1 MEVSEAFG
9 LPQKMNPRHAKC
21 CACFAKWSSCTNVP
35 SQKWRPLQKPRLS
48 SLSQYRPSSPNIA
61 PSAKQDL
68 TTSHSAHACQVVA
81 RAQTILCHTDE
92 KCLEPIVSKGGQD
105 IINMA
110 PMSHACHEKRLGFK
124 NRQAALVKVDLGR
137 NKTTASFFV
146 RGSAVEMRK
155 GTFVWAGAVKTRG
168 AKREPWLPQEP
179 WVWTHCVGLIFKG
192 WGSDREVAKRSQWQ
206 LSAGPRYHR
215 MMHDVQPGTGTVAT
229 VSTAPGTLGTVGNWS
244 DDWSVMKRMTRW
256 MGAGTL
262 PKLQARKPRRHR
274 WTALPFPQRA
284 IVPGDYTSECKS

>member
-1 MEVSEAFG
+1 MPWAYRVKRG
-9 LPQKMNPRHAKC
+9 PRHHQYGPDV
-21 CACFAKWSSCTNVP
+21 SCLPRKTP
-35 SQKWRPLQKPRLS
+35 WLQKSTSRAGKSRPRKKLNHG
-48 SLSQYRPSSPNIA
+48 LLLLASQRSRN
-61 PSAKQDL
+61 
-68 TTSHSAHACQVVA
+68 
-81 RAQTILCHTDE
+81 AQGHFC
-92 KCLEPIVSKGGQD
+92 VS
-105 IINMA
+105 
-110 PMSHACHEKRLGFK
+110 R
-124 NRQAALVKVDLGR
+124 
-137 NKTTASFFV
+137 
-146 RGSAVEMRK
+146 
-155 GTFVWAGAVKTRG
+155 AGAVKTRG

-244 DDWSVMKRMTRW
+244 DDCWSVMKRMTRW